1 MLKTVSLLAI
11 ATLATLVLAGCA
23 TSPPAPGGLQAGKF
37 VTMSCSENKS
47 FQARLSDDGRTVRV
61 RAHPGSAELEKQ
73 ADGSFTGEGFVL
85 RLGADGGSSLD
96 HGGKSQGKGCKAAA

>member
-1 MLKTVSLLAI
+1 MLKTVSLAALV
-11 ATLATLVLAGCA
+11 TLILAGCA
-23 TSPPAPGGLQAGKF
+23 TSPPAPGGLKAGKF

-73 ADGSFTGEGFVL
+73 ADGSFSGDGFVL
-85 RLGADGGSSLD
+85 KFSADAGASLD
-96 HGGKSQGKGCKAAA
+96 HAGKSQGKACKAAA

>member
-1 MLKTVSLLAI
+1 MLKPVSLLAI
-11 ATLATLVLAGCA
+11 ATLVLAGCA

-47 FQARLSDDGRTVRV
+47 FQARLSDDGKTVRV

-73 ADGSFTGEGFVL
+73 ADGSFTGEGYVL
-85 RLGADGGSSLD
+85 KLGADGGTSLD
-96 HGGKSQGKGCKAAA
+96 HGGKSQGKGCKPAV